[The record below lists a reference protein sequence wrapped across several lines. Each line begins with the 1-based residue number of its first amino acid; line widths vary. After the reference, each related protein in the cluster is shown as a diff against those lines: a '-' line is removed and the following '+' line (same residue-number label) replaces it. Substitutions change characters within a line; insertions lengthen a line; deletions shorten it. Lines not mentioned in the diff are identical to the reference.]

1 MPKIAEQ
8 SEVWDF
14 EVVQEPVTRTNKGV
28 STVVENAFW
37 NIRTDTDSVLGMTTK
52 QYGLIQNRALME
64 SARKELNARGL
75 TSFSESCL
83 VSDGG
88 ARFNALMTFKD
99 KTLALKTGDQVGYQ
113 FSLQNSFDRTKRTSL
128 LLGFLRLA
136 CFNGA
141 CTLDQEFEVTKKHN
155 KDLTLDFMGS
165 AIERAVESAPKALLA
180 FDDLAKTPI
189 KMIEGVNALNQL
201 KDTGVI
207 SGSLLNCFQANWL
220 QPRRK
225 EDEKR
230 NLWTFWNACTE
241 HLTHAVR
248 GVRFEYAEKVNSAL
262 LETLHSAATV
272 PAIFAKLVSPV
283 TGKGIASMTASGPV
297 IDV

>member
-1 MPKIAEQ
+1 MPKVASQ
-8 SEVWDF
+8 SDIWDF
-14 EVVQEPVTRTNKGV
+14 EVIQEPVTRTNKGV
-28 STVVENAFW
+28 STVIDNAFW
-37 NIRTDTDSVLGMTTK
+37 NVRTDTDTVLGMTTK

-75 TSFSESCL
+75 TSFEEKCL

-88 ARFNALMTFKD
+88 ARFSALMTFKD

-128 LLGFLRLA
+128 ILGFLRLV
-136 CFNGA
+136 CLNGMCA
-141 CTLDQEFEVTKKHN
+141 IDQEFEVTKKHN
-155 KDLTLDFMGS
+155 KDLTLDFMGK
-165 AIERAVESAPKALLA
+165 AIESAVDSAPKALLA
-180 FDDLAKTPI
+180 FDALVEKKITNL
-189 KMIEGVNALNQL
+189 EGVNALLQL
-201 KDTGVI
+201 KDRAII

-248 GVRFEYAEKVNSAL
+248 TTRFEYAEKVNSGL

-272 PAIFAKLVSPV
+272 PAVFAGLVAPV
-283 TGKGIASMTASGPV
+283 KNDVPHLTATGPV